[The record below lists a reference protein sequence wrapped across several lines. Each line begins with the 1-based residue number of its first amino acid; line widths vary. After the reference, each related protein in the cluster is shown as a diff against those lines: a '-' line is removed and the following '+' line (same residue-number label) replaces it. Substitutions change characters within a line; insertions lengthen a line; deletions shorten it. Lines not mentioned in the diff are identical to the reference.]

1 MVIWPCCFWAGGTQN
16 MGQESM
22 HRTKLLTSR
31 WLAKRGQEGAWGL
44 GDTPPVNQLPPTASH
59 FLMVLPPSRSIQL
72 GTRPLGHTQRG
83 NYNTWISPACG
94 VCCLVSGSHAQTLL
108 KKKLLFL
115 CLVMGVGDGGCPC
128 VSLSLHEAH
137 ACLDFKEG
145 VGDVSRTSL
154 LFYSYVKAA
163 LSVI

>member
-1 MVIWPCCFWAGGTQN
+1 MDLSSHFLRFRPMVIWPCCFWAGGTQN

-44 GDTPPVNQLPPTASH
+44 RDTPPVNQLPPTASH
-59 FLMVLPPSRSIQL
+59 FLKVLPPSRSIQL

-94 VCCLVSGSHAQTLL
+94 VCCLVSGSRAQTLL

-115 CLVMGVGDGGCPC
+115 CLVMGGMEGVL
-128 VSLSLHEAH
+128 VL
-137 ACLDFKEG
+137 ACLFMRLMHAWISRKE
-145 VGDVSRTSL
+145 
-154 LFYSYVKAA
+154 
-163 LSVI
+163 SVT